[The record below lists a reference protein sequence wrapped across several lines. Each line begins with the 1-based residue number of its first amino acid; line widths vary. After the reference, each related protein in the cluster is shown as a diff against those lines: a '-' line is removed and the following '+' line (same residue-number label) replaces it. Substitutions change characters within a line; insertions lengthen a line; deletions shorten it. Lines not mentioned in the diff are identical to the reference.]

1 MLKIRNIAAV
11 IAAAVIV
18 VSLSA
23 CTPPKPPELLAQE
36 AEQVYTCVEGD
47 SKVAFESSLLGLVET
62 WQDSVTTACDG
73 MSISEPTDKEQPNIL
88 VSSAADAATCKPF
101 LTVPFAIDAGVVVA
115 YFEDG
120 TQVQFSA
127 KSLGAVLSG
136 KVTNWND
143 PLLQKDNPMI
153 ELPDLP
159 ITIFDKGDANAVD
172 AIAQWMTRLD
182 SGYSNTLI
190 KPVANY
196 EFNTDELTEG
206 SLAILTYSAATDAGL
221 TGAVI
226 VNGKSAADDIVTP
239 GGDNIKAAASQY
251 VVKHSASGTS
261 VKLDPTK
268 RVTPPLGSDVA
279 PAPYQAVFVINLALC
294 GEESQVN
301 RAVAKFLLRQDSQG
315 AISTSSVI
323 SLPEEI
329 RIEALLDVSKGLP
342 TPSVSPAK
350 Q

>member
-1 MLKIRNIAAV
+1 MLKSRSIAAV
-11 IAAAVIV
+11 LAAAVIT

-36 AEQVYTCVEGD
+36 AEQVYTCVDGD
-47 SKVAFESSLLGLVET
+47 SKVSFEPSLAGLVET
-62 WQDSVTTACDG
+62 WQDSVTTACEG
-73 MSISEPTDKEQPNIL
+73 MSISEPAAKEVPNIV

-101 LTVPFAIDAGVVVA
+101 LTVPFAVDAGVVVA

-136 KVTNWND
+136 KVANWND
-143 PLLQKDNPMI
+143 AVLQKDNPMI

-159 ITIFDKGDANAVD
+159 ITIFEKGDANAVD
-172 AIAQWMTRLD
+172 SIAAWMHRLD
-182 SGYSNTLI
+182 SSYSNTLI

-196 EFNTDELTEG
+196 EFNTDDLTEG
-206 SLAILTYSAATDAGL
+206 SLAIMTYSAATDAGL
-221 TGAVI
+221 TGSVI
-226 VNGKSAADDIVTP
+226 INGKSAADDIVTA
-239 GGDNIKAAASQY
+239 GADNIKAAASQF
-251 VVKHSASGTS
+251 VVKHSAGGAS
-261 VKLDPTK
+261 VKLDPNK
-268 RVTPPLGSDVA
+268 RITPPLGSDVA
-279 PAPYQAVFVINLALC
+279 PAAYQAVFVINLTLC
-294 GEESQVN
+294 GEESLIN

-329 RIEALLDVSKGLP
+329 RIESLLDVSKGLP
-342 TPSVSPAK
+342 TPSVSPAD